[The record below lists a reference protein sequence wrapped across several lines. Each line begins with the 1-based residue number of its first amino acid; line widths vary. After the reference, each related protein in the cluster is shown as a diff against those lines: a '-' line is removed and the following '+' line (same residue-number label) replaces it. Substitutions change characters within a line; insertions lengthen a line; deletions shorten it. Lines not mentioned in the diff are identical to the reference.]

1 METLDASVIATAL
14 PAIAADFNVT
24 VVGVSLSVTA
34 YLVAMAIFVPAA
46 GWCADRFGARRVF
59 AAAVGLF
66 TLASLLCGLAPSLWT
81 LVAARVLQG
90 AAAAFMSPVGR
101 IVVLR
106 ETPRARLIESMA
118 MITWPGL
125 IGPVIG
131 PPLGGLIV
139 TYVSWRWIFLLN
151 VPIGLLGMWLILRYL
166 PRDRATL
173 RRPFDFKGFVLTAV
187 ALAALIQGLTHLG
200 ERQDGRLA
208 GLAMVVVGLV
218 CGMVSVR
225 HALRAPAP
233 MLDLRAARVRT
244 FRLVTL
250 TAGFA
255 ARLAINVA
263 PFLLPL
269 MFQVGFGMS
278 PLAAGSMVLF
288 YMAGNLAMKSATTW
302 LLRRFG
308 FRRVLVASC
317 FAGSATL
324 YACGGLSPGD
334 PIVVMH
340 AVLFAAGLARSLT
353 FTVVSTLAYADVADD
368 ERAGASTLATMVQ
381 LVSMTLGVALAVF
394 MLGAS
399 QAWHGGGALEL
410 ADFRFAW
417 FVSGTLML
425 LAALGTLRLS
435 RDAGASVA

>member
-14 PAIAADFNVT
+14 PVIAADFNVT

-166 PRDRATL
+166 PRDRAVL

-218 CGMVSVR
+218 CGVVSVR
-225 HALRAPAP
+225 HALRAAAP

-255 ARLAINVA
+255 AR
-263 PFLLPL
+263 
-269 MFQVGFGMS
+269 
-278 PLAAGSMVLF
+278 
-288 YMAGNLAMKSATTW
+288 
-302 LLRRFG
+302 
-308 FRRVLVASC
+308 
-317 FAGSATL
+317 
-324 YACGGLSPGD
+324 
-334 PIVVMH
+334 
-340 AVLFAAGLARSLT
+340 
-353 FTVVSTLAYADVADD
+353 
-368 ERAGASTLATMVQ
+368 
-381 LVSMTLGVALAVF
+381 
-394 MLGAS
+394 
-399 QAWHGGGALEL
+399 
-410 ADFRFAW
+410 
-417 FVSGTLML
+417 
-425 LAALGTLRLS
+425 
-435 RDAGASVA
+435 